1 MSSGPGLTGALLD
14 SPRKLVLL
22 LLFSFESDIL
32 EIALRE
38 QQDVVDK
45 IFIVEST
52 VTHKAVSCALIS
64 RLWCPIR
71 LLTYFTEA

>member
-1 MSSGPGLTGALLD
+1 MIACLITLCQMSSVTGLTGALLD
-14 SPRKLVLL
+14 SPRKVVLL

-52 VTHKAVSCALIS
+52 VTHKAVSRAPIS
-64 RLWCPIR
+64 VVL
-71 LLTYFTEA
+71 